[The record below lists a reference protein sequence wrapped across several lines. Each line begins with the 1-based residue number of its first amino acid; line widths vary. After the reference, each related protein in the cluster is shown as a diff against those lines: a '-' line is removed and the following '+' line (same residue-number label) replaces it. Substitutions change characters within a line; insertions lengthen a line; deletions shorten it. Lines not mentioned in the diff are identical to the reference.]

1 MPRVLRLQ
9 RHNKQISHHLSTV
22 TGVTLRRICLRTPLE
37 CKNLTAQQGE
47 DIDFQ
52 MNSVE
57 AYITTTTNN
66 TAPTITFVDDSS
78 DEETEC
84 CKNHDEDNFSIEE
97 LENAVFSET
106 EDEGKEGCWMVLM
119 LYKIPIC

>member
-1 MPRVLRLQ
+1 
-9 RHNKQISHHLSTV
+9 
-22 TGVTLRRICLRTPLE
+22 
-37 CKNLTAQQGE
+37 
-47 DIDFQ
+47 

-57 AYITTTTNN
+57 ANITTHNR
-66 TAPTITFVDDSS
+66 APTITFVDDIS

-119 LYKIPIC
+119 LYTVVEQP